1 MLLGLLPLVD
11 TSLLAVIL
19 ATRKTRWGWKRCFI
33 RAVVLSG
40 SYVVI
45 TTEALSCFK
54 ELNRPALV
62 GVWAVPLVLEI
73 SWLLY
78 QARSMPSIQWPKLSP
93 RLNGFSLLGWGA
105 LGVVL
110 LITGISAWTWMPNTW
125 DSLNYHLPRVAH
137 WTQEHA
143 VVHFA
148 TGIEVQNGIGPFA
161 EYIILHT
168 YILSLSDRWANFVEW
183 FAMAASIIGVMLL
196 VESFGGKRTAQF
208 LSAAL
213 LVSLPMGIAQATS
226 TMTDYVVA
234 LFLLAVAIESVS
246 LYLGNK
252 DLWTIIILGLAAGMA
267 IGTKPTAYAYLLPF
281 SVFTLIGLIR
291 QASLRKIG
299 VYSLIVVALII
310 LLNAGQMLRNMD
322 TYGNPIGTTKLANV
336 HTNELMTPRGWI
348 SNIVRHASLHAG
360 TPWESV
366 NRVILRGIIK
376 IHLLIDLSVDDP
388 RTTSIGPY
396 MFWKPRTEE
405 SFAGNSAHAY
415 LYVFVLF
422 FVALFYRKFPRALI
436 GYGLTVVATFLV
448 FCLVFKWQLFSSRY
462 HLPFFVLFVP
472 VAATVLGEVAPSKLV
487 TILGVFF
494 MILSWPWLFNLENR
508 PLGKYIHEYL
518 QNGAPPSEIESLDLG
533 ARLYQDY
540 LPLTDPINHAK
551 CNNVALMLSGN
562 AAEYPFWRNLNAPR
576 DDLEIEWIV
585 AGTPSDKYSDPSFA
599 PCAAV
604 CQFCPEDSDSFHDL
618 PLVLDYGHYKLFLR
632 EGE

>member
-110 LITGISAWTWMPNTW
+110 LITGISAWIWMPNTW

-267 IGTKPTAYAYLLPF
+267 ICTKPT
-281 SVFTLIGLIR
+281 
-291 QASLRKIG
+291 
-299 VYSLIVVALII
+299 
-310 LLNAGQMLRNMD
+310 NMD

-422 FVALFYRKFPRALI
+422 F
-436 GYGLTVVATFLV
+436 
-448 FCLVFKWQLFSSRY
+448 
-462 HLPFFVLFVP
+462 
-472 VAATVLGEVAPSKLV
+472 
-487 TILGVFF
+487 
-494 MILSWPWLFNLENR
+494 M
-508 PLGKYIHEYL
+508 
-518 QNGAPPSEIESLDLG
+518 
-533 ARLYQDY
+533 
-540 LPLTDPINHAK
+540 
-551 CNNVALMLSGN
+551 
-562 AAEYPFWRNLNAPR
+562 
-576 DDLEIEWIV
+576 
-585 AGTPSDKYSDPSFA
+585 
-599 PCAAV
+599 
-604 CQFCPEDSDSFHDL
+604 
-618 PLVLDYGHYKLFLR
+618 
-632 EGE
+632 